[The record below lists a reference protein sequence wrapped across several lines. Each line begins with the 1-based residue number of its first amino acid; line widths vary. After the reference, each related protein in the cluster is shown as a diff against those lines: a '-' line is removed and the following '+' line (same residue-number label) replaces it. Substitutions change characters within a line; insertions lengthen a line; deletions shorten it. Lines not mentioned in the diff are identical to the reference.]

1 MSQLDLSAALPHK
14 PLFNPEGDTEVRL
27 RRMIGGNTTNLND
40 FNNMKYQWVSD
51 WYRQAMN
58 NFWIPEEINLSQD
71 VKDYPRLDKYE
82 RTAYDKILSFLVF
95 LDSIQTANLPC
106 VGEYITANEVNL
118 CLNIQTFQECVH
130 SQSYSYMLD
139 TICSPEE
146 RNDILYQ
153 WKTDEHLLKRNEFIG
168 NIYNEF
174 QTKKDAHTLLKVMMG
189 NYILEGIYF
198 YSGFMFFYN
207 LARNGKMPGSAQ
219 EIRYINRDENTHLWL
234 FRNIIRELQKEE
246 PELFTEETVD
256 ELREMIKEGVCQEIA
271 WGHYV
276 IGDNISGLT
285 RQMVT
290 DYIEYLGNLRFTS
303 LGYEP
308 IYEGKTTEPE
318 DMKWVSSYSNA
329 NMVKTDFFEAKSTA
343 YAKSTALVDDL

>member
-1 MSQLDLSAALPHK
+1 MDNKLK
-14 PLFNPEGDTEVRL
+14 RNTLFNPSGDTDLRL

-40 FNNMKYQWVSD
+40 FNNMKYSWVSD

-71 VKDYPRLDKYE
+71 FKDYPRLDKAE

-95 LDSIQTANLPC
+95 LDSLQSNNLPT
-106 VGEYITANEVNL
+106 VSEYITANEVNL
-118 CLNIQTFQECVH
+118 CLHIQAFQECIH

-153 WKTDEHLLKRNEFIG
+153 WKTDEHLLNRNKFIG
-168 NIYNEF
+168 DCYNEF
-174 QTKKDAHTLLKVMMG
+174 HEKRDKFSLMKTLIA
-189 NYILEGIYF
+189 NFILEGIYF

-207 LARNGKMPGSAQ
+207 LSRNGKMSGSAQ

-234 FRNIIRELQKEE
+234 FRSIILELKKEE
-246 PELFTEETVD
+246 PDMFTPD
-256 ELREMIKEGVCQEIA
+256 KIKVYEDMMREGVRQEIA
-271 WGHYV
+271 WGQYV
-276 IGDNISGLT
+276 IGNDVQGLNE
-285 RQMVT
+285 QMVS
-290 DYIEYLGNLRFTS
+290 DYIHYLGNLRWS
-303 LGYEP
+303 GLGFGFLYDDNR
-308 IYEGKTTEPE
+308 KEPE
-318 DMKWVSSYSNA
+318 NMKWVGQYSNA

>member
-1 MSQLDLSAALPHK
+1 MADLKKK
-14 PLFNPEGDTEVRL
+14 PLFNPTGDTEVRL
-27 RRMIGGNTTNLND
+27 RRMIGGNTTNLNV
-40 FNNMKYQWVSD
+40 FNNMRYPWVSD

-58 NFWIPEEINLSQD
+58 NFWIPEEINLAQD
-71 VKDYPRLDKYE
+71 VKDYPNLSVPE

-106 VGEYITANEVNL
+106 IGEYVTANEVNL
-118 CLNIQTFQECVH
+118 CLSIQTFQECVH

-139 TICSPEE
+139 TICSPTQ
-146 RNDILYQ
+146 RDDILYQ
-153 WKTDEHLLKRNEFIG
+153 WKTDEHLLRRNTFIG
-168 NIYNEF
+168 DLYNEF
-174 QTKKDAHTLLKVMMG
+174 QVRKDAFTLLKVMMA

-234 FRNIIRELQKEE
+234 FRNIIQELQKEN
-246 PELFTEETVD
+246 PELFTPGNVQV
-256 ELREMIKEGVCQEIA
+256 LKEMLEEGVRQEIA

-276 IGDNISGLT
+276 IGDDIPGLT
-285 RQMVT
+285 REMVS
-290 DYIEYLGNLRFTS
+290 DYIKYLGNLRWS
-303 LGYEP
+303 GLGYGTLFED
-308 IYEGKTTEPE
+308 YDSEPE
-318 DMKWVSSYSNA
+318 NMAWVSQYSNA
-329 NMVKTDFFEAKSTA
+329 NLVKTDFFEAKSTA

>member
-1 MSQLDLSAALPHK
+1 MADLKKK
-14 PLFNPEGDTEVRL
+14 PLFNPTGDTEVRL

-40 FNNMKYQWVSD
+40 FNNMRYPWVSD

-58 NFWIPEEINLSQD
+58 NFWIPEEINLAQD
-71 VKDYPRLDKYE
+71 VKDYPNLSVPE

-106 VGEYITANEVNL
+106 IGEYVTANEVNL
-118 CLNIQTFQECVH
+118 CLSIQTFQECVH

-139 TICSPEE
+139 TICSPTQ
-146 RNDILYQ
+146 RDDILYQ
-153 WKTDEHLLKRNEFIG
+153 WKTDEHLLRRNTFIG
-168 NIYNEF
+168 NLYNEF
-174 QTKKDAHTLLKVMMG
+174 QIRKDAFTLLKVMMA

-234 FRNIIRELQKEE
+234 FRNIIQELQKEN
-246 PELFTEETVD
+246 PELFTPGNVQV
-256 ELREMIKEGVCQEIA
+256 LKEMLEEGVRQEIA

-276 IGDNISGLT
+276 IGDDIPGLT
-285 RQMVT
+285 REMVS
-290 DYIEYLGNLRFTS
+290 DYIKYLGNLRWS
-303 LGYEP
+303 GLGYGTLF
-308 IYEGKTTEPE
+308 EGYDSEPE
-318 DMKWVSSYSNA
+318 NMAWVSQYSNA
-329 NMVKTDFFEAKSTA
+329 NLVKTDFFEAKSTA